1 MIRDLRK
8 KKWIRMLAII
18 TMLIFLLTGA
28 VVTYAVSGKEVI
40 IDGEPSDIIKGGG
53 NISYSTVD
61 KDNKKEVPQKMMPGS
76 VIIYDSRL
84 RPKVV
89 KGGYMENEIQQS
101 VETEDSIKDSI
112 LKCLKLVPITDDMTA
127 AEKELIEWENRLVSS
142 LKEQIVS
149 ETLIKT
155 PFQPTI
161 YPGMK
166 VVYDEVTGDVNNI
179 YYPDAD
185 DPSGYSIHNIPADSN
200 QLITRAA
207 PTYGQL
213 YGEHNNVITY
223 QSGDDSFQR
232 FSDQNRPY

>member
-8 KKWIRMLAII
+8 KKWFRMLAII

-53 NISYSTVD
+53 SISYSTVD

-127 AEKELIEWENRLVSS
+127 AEKELI
-142 LKEQIVS
+142 
-149 ETLIKT
+149 
-155 PFQPTI
+155 
-161 YPGMK
+161 
-166 VVYDEVTGDVNNI
+166 
-179 YYPDAD
+179 
-185 DPSGYSIHNIPADSN
+185 
-200 QLITRAA
+200 
-207 PTYGQL
+207 
-213 YGEHNNVITY
+213 
-223 QSGDDSFQR
+223 
-232 FSDQNRPY
+232 